1 MKKIVLLISFSLVF
15 VNLFGQQANQNSSK
29 RMTKFIAYNCFGM
42 QALPAEQIMI
52 GGNHIFF
59 KKAGFGISYRFGIKD
74 FMEPVKGLPG
84 DQKALEM
91 IRDSNLFTGDQSI
104 SYAYFFVPS
113 ISIAITPKI
122 PIYIGVGLTKKKV
135 YKAYKEK
142 FVDTKLWIEDKEDAR
157 TVPTFTI
164 GTCIP
169 IYGRFVMNFSYDHE
183 PQALFVGFTIR
194 AWDSY
199 DEID

>member
-1 MKKIVLLISFSLVF
+1 MKKVFLVLILGILFF
-15 VNLFGQQANQNSSK
+15 NLSAQQANQKDSK

-42 QALPAEQIMI
+42 QALPHEQLMI
-52 GGNHIFF
+52 GGNHIYF
-59 KKAGFGISYRFGIKD
+59 KKVGFGISYRFGIKD

-84 DQKALEM
+84 DQKFLEI
-91 IRDSNLFTGDQSI
+91 IRDSNLFTGQQSI

-122 PIYIGVGLTKKKV
+122 PIYLGVGLTKKKV
-135 YKAYKEK
+135 YKEYKEK
-142 FVDTKLWIEDKEDAR
+142 FVDIGLWVEDKEDAR

-169 IYGRFVMNFSYDHE
+169 IYGRFVLNLAYDHE
-183 PQALFVGFTIR
+183 PQALFLGFTIR

-199 DEID
+199 DEIE